1 MSEIGGEARLRGA
14 MRGRRQDHL
23 QAGLFGAGLA
33 GCAALLICCAALR
46 PIGVSGWVLPVIGF
60 VLLWLLIRGLMVRHY
75 PLHRVGPAN
84 TLTMIRAAMILSLT
98 SPLLSGMAAGW
109 TVAAIA
115 SVALAL
121 DGIDGW
127 LARRSGLAS
136 SFGARFDLEIDALL
150 ALLLAVHGYLG
161 SAAGAPV
168 LALGLV
174 RYLFAAASMVWPW
187 LTAPLPQRWR
197 RKAICVAQLATLIL
211 LQLPAL
217 PGPLADGL
225 SWAALGLVLWSFA
238 ADILWLRAR
247 R

>member
-136 SFGARFDLEIDALL
+136 SFGARSISRSTRFWPGGGAWPRQRRRPASPGARAGKISLCSSLDG
-150 ALLLAVHGYLG
+150 LAVADGT
-161 SAAGAPV
+161 
-168 LALGLV
+168 
-174 RYLFAAASMVWPW
+174 AAA
-187 LTAPLPQRWR
+187 A
-197 RKAICVAQLATLIL
+197 LA
-211 LQLPAL
+211 A
-217 PGPLADGL
+217 
-225 SWAALGLVLWSFA
+225 
-238 ADILWLRAR
+238 
-247 R
+247 